1 MDKKPNVL
9 LVCSNDGFQNLL
21 RIPLIL
27 HEAGCNVTLLT
38 VQNNLL
44 ARSRFVNFVLPPE
57 SDIRSLIIALKTH
70 LSGKQGHYAW
80 VLIGD
85 ESPLFEIIKY
95 REESWL
101 EDWFPV
107 DVRSDA
113 MEIISSKDGFVK
125 ACVTHG
131 VPYPTTQVSSC
142 INHALSA
149 AEYIGY
155 PVMLKTTRGSSG
167 IGVRFAKN
175 PDELLNA
182 FKSVGSP
189 PKFVLQKYVSGYV
202 GVTEIL
208 MDHGNPLAWISS
220 YKYQTLNGPFGPS
233 CVRQFMTHST
243 METIIRQIGEMTK
256 FHGLCGFDWIH
267 DKDKDSIS
275 VIEFHARPPSGFHL
289 GKVCNVNFA
298 DGIRDMLSGKK
309 TLRRPVVPP
318 SAAGPKRAYMFP
330 QHISRCI
337 KERDFKDLIHWIPG
351 VKANCHYDILLG
363 DLVY

>member
-85 ESPLFEIIKY
+85 ESPLFEI
-95 REESWL
+95 
-101 EDWFPV
+101 
-107 DVRSDA
+107 
-113 MEIISSKDGFVK
+113 
-125 ACVTHG
+125 
-131 VPYPTTQVSSC
+131 
-142 INHALSA
+142 
-149 AEYIGY
+149 
-155 PVMLKTTRGSSG
+155 
-167 IGVRFAKN
+167 
-175 PDELLNA
+175 
-182 FKSVGSP
+182 
-189 PKFVLQKYVSGYV
+189 
-202 GVTEIL
+202 
-208 MDHGNPLAWISS
+208 
-220 YKYQTLNGPFGPS
+220 
-233 CVRQFMTHST
+233 
-243 METIIRQIGEMTK
+243 
-256 FHGLCGFDWIH
+256 
-267 DKDKDSIS
+267 S

-318 SAAGPKRAYMFP
+318 SFRGPKRAYMFP

-363 DLVY
+363 DPGLFKSIILQCTLNKFINLFIRSSKSIIFSLKEKT